1 MDMEHIY
8 KILELKIDVHIR
20 IPEELLG
27 IGARS
32 RSWRQERY
40 VKRESKRESKREG
53 VCCVLCEK
61 GCPDTGFA
69 RGCTSPPF
77 AVAKS

>member
-27 IGARS
+27 IGVNKE
-32 RSWRQERY
+32 WVLET
-40 VKRESKRESKREG
+40 G
-53 VCCVLCEK
+53 TVC
-61 GCPDTGFA
+61 
-69 RGCTSPPF
+69 
-77 AVAKS
+77 